1 MADQSHLDILRQGV
15 EVWNSWKGGS
25 AIDVVPDLS
34 EVKLSEAELDGVDL
48 RRTNLSGAEFFR
60 AKLSG
65 AHLPEAD
72 LSWANLSGAFLAGAN
87 LAGADL
93 SGALFPAA
101 DLSGADLSGADLS
114 GAAFLTQKQLDE
126 TKLGDNETQLP
137 PDLKPPAHW
146 NVRTDEQIEE
156 S

>member
-1 MADQSHLDILRQGV
+1 MAYQSHLDILRQGV

-60 AKLSG
+60 ANLSG
-65 AHLPEAD
+65 ADLPEAD
-72 LSWANLSGAFLAGAN
+72 LSCANLSGAFLAGAD
-87 LAGADL
+87 LSGAILWVTKL
-93 SGALFPAA
+93 SGALFPA
-101 DLSGADLSGADLS
+101 ADLS

-156 S
+156 G

>member
-1 MADQSHLDILRQGV
+1 MADQSHLDILRQSV

-48 RRTNLSGAEFFR
+48 RRTNLSGAELFR
-60 AKLSG
+60 ANLSG
-65 AHLPEAD
+65 AD
-72 LSWANLSGAFLAGAN
+72 LSWANLSGAN
-87 LAGADL
+87 L
-93 SGALFPAA
+93 SGAN
-101 DLSGADLSGADLS
+101 LSGADLSGAILWVTKLS
-114 GAAFLTQKQLDE
+114 GALFLTQKQLDE

-156 S
+156 G

>member
-60 AKLSG
+60 ANLSG
-65 AHLPEAD
+65 ADLPEAD
-72 LSWANLSGAFLAGAN
+72 LSCANLSGAFLAGAD
-87 LAGADL
+87 LSGAILWVTKL
-93 SGALFPAA
+93 SGALFPA
-101 DLSGADLSGADLS
+101 ADLS

-156 S
+156 G

>member
-34 EVKLSEAELDGVDL
+34 EVKLSEAELDGVDF
-48 RRTNLSGAEFFR
+48 RRTNLSGAM
-60 AKLSG
+60 LSK
-65 AHLPEAD
+65 ANLLEADLSEANLPEAD
-72 LSWANLSGAFLAGAN
+72 LSWANLSGAFLAGA
-87 LAGADL
+87 DL
-93 SGALFPAA
+93 SGAILWVTK
-101 DLSGADLSGADLS
+101 LSGADLS

-156 S
+156 G

>member
-1 MADQSHLDILRQGV
+1 MADQSHLDILKQGV
-15 EVWNSWKGGS
+15 GAWNSWKERVRS
-25 AIDVVPDLS
+25 PFPPSVRPD
-34 EVKLSEAELDGVDL
+34 
-48 RRTNLSGAEFFR
+48 
-60 AKLSG
+60 
-65 AHLPEAD
+65 LPEAD

-93 SGALFPAA
+93 SGALFPA
-101 DLSGADLSGADLS
+101 ADLSGADLS

>member
-34 EVKLSEAELDGVDL
+34 EVKLSEAELDGVDF

-60 AKLSG
+60 ANLSG
-65 AHLPEAD
+65 AMLSEANLLEAD
-72 LSWANLSGAFLAGAN
+72 LSGAFLAGA
-87 LAGADL
+87 DL
-93 SGALFPAA
+93 SGAILWVTK
-101 DLSGADLSGADLS
+101 LSGADLS

-146 NVRTDEQIEE
+146 NGRTDEQIEE
-156 S
+156 G

>member
-60 AKLSG
+60 A
-65 AHLPEAD
+65 
-72 LSWANLSGAFLAGAN
+72 NLW
-87 LAGADL
+87 GADL

-156 S
+156 G

>member
-34 EVKLSEAELDGVDL
+34 EVKLSEAELDGVDF

-60 AKLSG
+60 ANLSE
-65 AHLPEAD
+65 AMLSEAD
-72 LSWANLSGAFLAGAN
+72 LSWANLSGAFLAGA
-87 LAGADL
+87 DL
-93 SGALFPAA
+93 SGAILWVTK
-101 DLSGADLSGADLS
+101 LSGADLS

-156 S
+156 G

>member
-34 EVKLSEAELDGVDL
+34 GAKLSEANLLEADL
-48 RRTNLSGAEFFR
+48 SEAHLPEAD
-60 AKLSG
+60 LSG

-101 DLSGADLSGADLS
+101 DLSGADLSGA
-114 GAAFLTQKQLDE
+114 AFLTQKQWMRQNSE
-126 TKLGDNETQLP
+126 TMRPSSLP
-137 PDLKPPAHW
+137 
-146 NVRTDEQIEE
+146 T
-156 S
+156 SS

>member
-48 RRTNLSGAEFFR
+48 RRTNLSGASFSR
-60 AKLSG
+60 ANLSGADLSWADLSGAKLSEANLRG
-65 AHLPEAD
+65 ADLSEAHLPEAD
-72 LSWANLSGAFLAGAN
+72 LSWAN
-87 LAGADL
+87 
-93 SGALFPAA
+93 
-101 DLSGADLSGADLS
+101 LSGADLS

-156 S
+156 G

>member
-1 MADQSHLDILRQGV
+1 MADQSHLDILRQSV

-60 AKLSG
+60 ANLSG
-65 AHLPEAD
+65 ADLPEAD
-72 LSWANLSGAFLAGAN
+72 LSCANLSGAVLSGAI
-87 LAGADL
+87 LWVTRL
-93 SGALFPAA
+93 SGALFPA
-101 DLSGADLSGADLS
+101 ADLS

-146 NVRTDEQIEE
+146 NVSTDEQIEE
-156 S
+156 G

>member
-1 MADQSHLDILRQGV
+1 MADQSHLDILRQSV

-60 AKLSG
+60 ANLSGANLSG

-72 LSWANLSGAFLAGAN
+72 LSWANLAGAN
-87 LAGADL
+87 LSGANLSGAILWVTKL
-93 SGALFPAA
+93 SGAL
-101 DLSGADLSGADLS
+101 
-114 GAAFLTQKQLDE
+114 FLTQKQLDE

-156 S
+156 G

>member
-1 MADQSHLDILRQGV
+1 MADQSHLDILRQSV

-34 EVKLSEAELDGVDL
+34 EVKLSEAELDGADL
-48 RRTNLSGAEFFR
+48 RRTHLSETD
-60 AKLSG
+60 LSG

-72 LSWANLSGAFLAGAN
+72 LSGANLSGAFLSGAN

-93 SGALFPAA
+93 SGALFPA
-101 DLSGADLSGADLS
+101 ADLS

-137 PDLKPPAHW
+137 PDL
-146 NVRTDEQIEE
+146 N
-156 S
+156 

>member
-60 AKLSG
+60 ANLSG
-65 AHLPEAD
+65 
-72 LSWANLSGAFLAGAN
+72 ANLSGAN
-87 LAGADL
+87 
-93 SGALFPAA
+93 
-101 DLSGADLSGADLS
+101 LSGADLSGAILWVTKLS
-114 GAAFLTQKQLDE
+114 GALFLTQKQLDE

-156 S
+156 G

>member
-48 RRTNLSGAEFFR
+48 
-60 AKLSG
+60 
-65 AHLPEAD
+65 PEAD
-72 LSWANLSGAFLAGAN
+72 LSWANLAGANLAGAN

-93 SGALFPAA
+93 SGAILWVTK
-101 DLSGADLSGADLS
+101 LSGAL
-114 GAAFLTQKQLDE
+114 FLTQKQLDE

-156 S
+156 G

>member
-60 AKLSG
+60 ADLRGVNLRGADLSG
-65 AHLPEAD
+65 AH

-87 LAGADL
+87 LAGANLAGADL
-93 SGALFPAA
+93 SGALFPA
-101 DLSGADLSGADLS
+101 ADLS

-156 S
+156 G

>member
-48 RRTNLSGAEFFR
+48 RRTNLSGA
-60 AKLSG
+60 
-65 AHLPEAD
+65 HLPEAD
-72 LSWANLSGAFLAGAN
+72 LSWANLSGAFLAGA
-87 LAGADL
+87 
-93 SGALFPAA
+93 LFPA
-101 DLSGADLSGADLS
+101 ADLSGADLS

-146 NVRTDEQIEE
+146 NVSTDEQIEE
-156 S
+156 G

>member
-48 RRTNLSGAEFFR
+48 RRT
-60 AKLSG
+60 
-65 AHLPEAD
+65 HLPEAD

-93 SGALFPAA
+93 SGAILWVTKLSGALFPA
-101 DLSGADLSGADLS
+101 ADLS

-137 PDLKPPAHW
+137 PYLKPPAHW

-156 S
+156 G